1 MLWSGVLEI
10 DGMNDS
16 GGAGLKQALLKAKSE
31 CSALTDN

>member
-1 MLWSGVLEI
+1 MLWRGVLEV
-10 DGMNDS
+10 DCMKDS